1 MTDRSSSPEGQRP
14 GPTEEDRRKLREALE
29 RKKGAQHP
37 DDAARGGG
45 AGRGTTPATTR
56 REFRRKS
63 G

>member
-1 MTDRSSSPEGQRP
+1 MTRPTDSEQAPRP
-14 GPTEEDRRKLREALE
+14 GPSEEDRRKLREALE
-29 RKKGAQHP
+29 RKKGVQHP

-45 AGRGTTPATTR
+45 AGRGTSPATTR